1 MSTDNIETV
10 KETYNK
16 LNDLKNQ
23 LTALTTMSKVVA
35 NTALLHDIRNQ
46 LATLNNLSEEYK
58 GLLSKGVSSSVASSH
73 TPVGVSPKLRENT
86 NTASRLG
93 EKTFANVTGE
103 VTKSLNAW
111 NKAVGL
117 NKMARFLLF
126 IFMFFFI
133 FKVIDHILDFFD
145 VNKDLGYIYFVWFTI
160 MFFLFVILPLQKSRL
175 TATPKLEE

>member
-1 MSTDNIETV
+1 MSTDDESLKTV
-10 KETYNK
+10 NETYRK
-16 LNDLKNQ
+16 LSDLKNQ
-23 LTALTTMSKVVA
+23 LTALTNMSKV
-35 NTALLHDIRNQ
+35 LLDPNLLSDIKNHIVTMDELQEKYRRLPSGNEVSSQ
-46 LATLNNLSEEYK
+46 SDEEGKNAIEAAKHTLN
-58 GLLSKGVSSSVASSH
+58 
-73 TPVGVSPKLRENT
+73 KL
-86 NTASRLG
+86 
-93 EKTFANVTGE
+93 TGK
-103 VTKSLNAW
+103 VNIW

-175 TATPKLEE
+175 TVIPKLEE

>member
-23 LTALTTMSKVVA
+23 LTALTNMSKV
-35 NTALLHDIRNQ
+35 LLDQNL
-46 LATLNNLSEEYK
+46 LAEIKTRIVTIEDVQEKYRILQSGNEVSTHSDEEE
-58 GLLSKGVSSSVASSH
+58 GENAIEGAMI
-73 TPVGVSPKLRENT
+73 TINKLT
-86 NTASRLG
+86 GKA
-93 EKTFANVTGE
+93 KTKFNI
-103 VTKSLNAW
+103 W

>member
-1 MSTDNIETV
+1 MSIETV
-10 KETYNK
+10 NETYNK

-23 LTALTTMSKVVA
+23 LTALVKISNDPELRGKIQQNLVNVNDLGVQLNESNSSEQTSPGISREVKKLA
-35 NTALLHDIRNQ
+35 N
-46 LATLNNLSEEYK
+46 E
-58 GLLSKGVSSSVASSH
+58 
-73 TPVGVSPKLRENT
+73 
-86 NTASRLG
+86 
-93 EKTFANVTGE
+93 TGE
-103 VTKSLNAW
+103 IVKKAKLKFNIW